1 MTDTTISMDSAIKR
15 YEVMKSDVKKRI
27 NEYGLKAHIEVTGRR
42 NIDYWNKKINERAST
57 RGFYESAHS
66 CSIATGLITESAY
79 ESLVDGGTCT
89 KDHVYRPQ
97 FVCRFMLDNHEKFQ
111 HFDDFLPWWLMCCS
125 TVMVTK
131 KQNKELSIEGTNNN
145 EDKFILK
152 SRTDEQYSKMGLDLY
167 SHSKES
173 RWVNRTIEPVS
184 NVIIVP
190 QELLDYEKQ
199 YMENVL
205 YD

>member
-1 MTDTTISMDSAIKR
+1 
-15 YEVMKSDVKKRI
+15 
-27 NEYGLKAHIEVTGRR
+27 
-42 NIDYWNKKINERAST
+42 
-57 RGFYESAHS
+57 
-66 CSIATGLITESAY
+66 
-79 ESLVDGGTCT
+79 
-89 KDHVYRPQ
+89 
-97 FVCRFMLDNHEKFQ
+97 
-111 HFDDFLPWWLMCCS
+111 MCCS
-125 TVMVTK
+125 TVMVTQ